1 MQEELIKKEIY
12 TECQKK
18 LPSYSVPVNYLFKD
32 SFPLTTVGKIDY
44 KKLEEESNQKV
55 KTLIRKK

>member
-1 MQEELIKKEIY
+1 MS
-12 TECQKK
+12 KK
-18 LPSYSVPVNYLFKD
+18 LPSYAVPVNYLFRN

-55 KTLIRKK
+55 KTLVRKK